1 MPSGDLTTL
10 ADVKAWLQ
18 TGQNPFPATD
28 DALLTRLITAASGF
42 IQNWL
47 GRQVLSGDWIEIRD
61 GDGGQRLVFANFPVT
76 AVLSLSID
84 GLAIPPA
91 SPGAHGA
98 GGFAAGYVF

>member
-1 MPSGDLTTL
+1 MAYGDLTTL

-18 TGQNPFPATD
+18 TSQNPFPATE
-28 DALLTRLITAASGF
+28 DALLARLIAAASQF

-47 GRQVLSGDWIEIRD
+47 NRQIAMADWLEVRD
-61 GDGGQRLVFANFPVT
+61 GTGGQLMVLANSPVA

-91 SPGAHGA
+91 PADGGYGA
-98 GGFAAGYVF
+98 G